1 MEKEKLKQQIRI
13 IIRRNLQSGTP
24 EKIRKQIKELLTEPL
39 RTLRTEQALSLQKKI
54 SNNLAKD
61 EIEQLRK
68 EIEKEFEEEFVK
80 SRTEKSEYLS
90 DAKKIIRSASK
101 QTEYLKEKLSQA
113 IFEAVE
119 KGIEEKSDWKEI
131 YKESLYQIDI
141 TGLRLET
148 ELETHKAALDRLIRV
163 KNLEQ
168 TGWEYLEYAGPTGT
182 VRPFCMEHIGRV
194 YHIDEVKKMKN
205 MFGQP
210 ALYYQGGYNCRHRW
224 DPVEGQI
231 IEDNKDGRIF
241 AQKEFKESKDGKEI
255 TIAKLRLK
263 QLGNNSAIVLNS
275 KIEAK
280 NLKSADAFENGVK
293 TEYKRITEKTLNL
306 TSSLQRALREEKY
319 QAGRI
324 VILID
329 NRGVVN
335 NKEIIDAQRLAK
347 FWDKQKKLKEIIIID
362 KEGRQLNNE

>member
-1 MEKEKLKQQIRI
+1 M
-13 IIRRNLQSGTP
+13 
-24 EKIRKQIKELLTEPL
+24 
-39 RTLRTEQALSLQKKI
+39 
-54 SNNLAKD
+54 
-61 EIEQLRK
+61 
-68 EIEKEFEEEFVK
+68 
-80 SRTEKSEYLS
+80 S
-90 DAKKIIRSASK
+90 DAKRIIRSASK

-119 KGIEEKSDWKEI
+119 KGIEEKTDWKEI
-131 YKESLYQIDI
+131 AKESLRRIDI
-141 TGLRLET
+141 TGFKLET
-148 ELETHKAALDRLIRV
+148 ELETHKAALDRLTRV

-224 DPVEGQI
+224 DPVEGHI

-241 AQKEFKESKDGKEI
+241 AQKGFKESKDGKEI

-275 KIEAK
+275 KTEAK

-293 TEYKRITEKTLNL
+293 TEYKRISEKTLNL
-306 TSSLQRALREEKY
+306 NTAIRNSLRSGKE

-324 VILID
+324 VVWINQDYESEIIKKAIKNVKHFDLKKKI
-329 NRGVVN
+329 
-335 NKEIIDAQRLAK
+335 KEIYLL
-347 FWDKQKKLKEIIIID
+347 DKKGKEI
-362 KEGRQLNNE
+362 KL